1 MVISLD
7 LQLTQNQVVEKDMP
21 KTSPEH
27 EPVDKITDVEDE
39 VVAVEIRPGHIR
51 FEPLGEGAMLLLP
64 RICG

>member
-1 MVISLD
+1 
-7 LQLTQNQVVEKDMP
+7 MP